1 MEHKVVVFDVDETL
15 GYFVQFGILW
25 DVLSQCQYIDSSK
38 KQKAFNECFGLYPEF
53 IRPNMIPI
61 LAYLKHKVDLKHCKK
76 VMIYTNNQ
84 GPPDWV
90 PCILTFFEEKIGFS
104 LFSNI
109 ISAFKKKGKQ
119 IELGRTS
126 HKKSHEDLIECSK
139 ISPDT
144 QICFIDDTY
153 YPRMTHDNIFYIK
166 VKPYIHMIQFDEIID
181 RVVSRKLEHI
191 TFGEDSKDT
200 VRKKLTKGI
209 KEFSFSYESLS
220 KEEYDI
226 DKIVSKQMMLHIQ
239 EFFS

>member
-15 GYFVQFGILW
+15 GYFVQFGVLW
-25 DVLSQCQYIDSSK
+25 DVLCQLQYIDSTQ
-38 KQKAFNECFGLYPEF
+38 KQKAFNECFDLYPEF
-53 IRPNMIPI
+53 IRPNMIPV
-61 LAYLKHKVDLKHCKK
+61 LTYLKDKIDAKECKK

-84 GPPDWV
+84 GPLDWV
-90 PCILTFFEEKIGFS
+90 PCILKFFEEKIGFS

-109 ISAFKKKGKQ
+109 ISAFKKKGKHV
-119 IELGRTS
+119 ELGRTS
-126 HKKSHEDLIECSK
+126 HKKSHQDLIECSK
-139 ISPDT
+139 IPSDT

-166 VKPYIHMIQFDEIID
+166 VKPYIHMIPFDEMIHRI
-181 RVVSRKLEHI
+181 VSHKLECVI
-191 TFGEDSKDT
+191 FGEDSKDT
-200 VRKKLTKGI
+200 ARKKLTNGI
-209 KEFSFSYESLS
+209 KEYAFSYESLS